1 MKKALIIG
9 AGPAGISAS
18 LYLARAGGI
27 EVTVLS
33 HGKSALE
40 KAEQIENYF
49 GFAQPI
55 SGKDLLAN
63 GRTGAK
69 RLGVRFIDSEIT
81 DLQITA
87 DLKFSALTSFR
98 SEETYDTVLIATGAS
113 RKTPGIKG
121 LKDFEG
127 KGVSYCAVCDAFFYR
142 NKPTAVIG
150 SGNYAAHEASVL
162 SGTSSSVFILTD
174 GQPLSADTA
183 DNITVCDKKIKE
195 IHGSDKVESVIFE
208 DDSKIAVSGVFVAI
222 GTAGSTELARKT
234 GVPVAGN
241 KIITDENRATAVPGI
256 YAAGDCI
263 GGLLQVSKSVADGA
277 IAAMSMIKFLK
288 KQ

>member
-27 EVTVLS
+27 EVNVIS

-40 KAEQIENYF
+40 KAELIENYF
-49 GFAQPI
+49 GFAEPI
-55 SGKDLLAN
+55 SGRELLAN
-63 GRTGAK
+63 ARTGAQ
-69 RLGVRFIDSEIT
+69 RLGVKFVDSEIT

-87 DLKFSALTSFR
+87 DMKFSALTSSL
-98 SEETYDTVLIATGAS
+98 SEETYDTVLIATGTS
-113 RKTPGIKG
+113 RKSPNIKG
-121 LKDFEG
+121 LKTFEG

-150 SGNYAAHEASVL
+150 CGNYAVHEASIL
-162 SGTSSSVFILTD
+162 SGTSSSVYLLTD
-174 GQPLSADTA
+174 GQPLTTDIPDGLTIC
-183 DNITVCDKKIKE
+183 NKKIKE
-195 IHGSDKVESVIFE
+195 IFGSNNVEAVIFE
-208 DDSKIAVSGVFVAI
+208 DDSKIDISGVFIAI
-222 GTAGSTELARKT
+222 GTAGSTDLARKT
-234 GVPVAGN
+234 GVPVADN
-241 KIITDENRATAVPGI
+241 KIITDENRATAVPGL